1 MIEHFS
7 GNRKKLE
14 CGIWGHRE
22 DFLRYISRVYQNRD
36 NTGLSCEFEGYR
48 REEEPEV
55 VRVVCENDMQ
65 QLRKTCQGG
74 RLLYRY
80 YEGKNAA
87 IESRPIEKS
96 AGAASRTGGT
106 SDQNGGDGCA
116 DGRFITGRQRY
127 QNQKFLSSMDGQT
140 AALIMLI

>member
-1 MIEHFS
+1 M
-7 GNRKKLE
+7 NLK
-14 CGIWGHRE
+14 
-22 DFLRYISRVYQNRD
+22 D
-36 NTGLSCEFEGYR
+36 TR
-48 REEEPEV
+48 REEELGGGTGE
-55 VRVVCENDMQ
+55 VCEHDMQ

-116 DGRFITGRQRY
+116 DGRFITGR
-127 QNQKFLSSMDGQT
+127 T
-140 AALIMLI
+140 AIPESKVS